1 MISAS
6 STHFL
11 LSTTS
16 RSKMGNI
23 AYPPPNVITPTFAN
37 VQNNDQ
43 YTDIS
48 SNRDDISSHLTTTC
62 DVQQTCDNRPH
73 HATSSNERAIEQCT
87 SPPALYDLS
96 TQRAMRLSMASAIH
110 ARCAVRGVC
119 AQGRHARAHSP
130 PPSKK
135 THKAIKKKPI
145 VFDASRSIR

>member
-73 HATSSNERAIEQCT
+73 HATSPNDRTMHIAACAIRFIDATRNKAFDGKRDSRAERGA
-87 SPPALYDLS
+87 
-96 TQRAMRLSMASAIH
+96 RRMR
-110 ARCAVRGVC
+110 
-119 AQGRHARAHSP
+119 ARAAR
-130 PPSKK
+130 PS
-135 THKAIKKKPI
+135 T
-145 VFDASRSIR
+145 

>member
-110 ARCAVRGVC
+110 ARCAAYARKGGTPEHIAATQKGVC

-135 THKAIKKKPI
+135 NT
-145 VFDASRSIR
+145 